1 MEELNLGYAE
11 KNIGL
16 HSKDLI
22 KTTLVS
28 RTEDLISRMR
38 WKLFHIRFPANKERK
53 ETFGFRTTESAPIM
67 DELVPFEN
75 DLIKLIKNVKFK
87 PAGNPLTNKIR
98 SDLNAVK
105 ECEDILVKGDKSR
118 RIYKVQERTYKK
130 ELADKISSNYR
141 KADRDLVENVN
152 REAAVIA
159 NNLGE
164 LDERIDAMPESESFI
179 TYKDHKDNFPAR
191 KEVRLLNPSKSNIG
205 RISKKIL
212 DAINS
217 TLRQKTS
224 FNQWKS
230 TNECIR
236 WFSNLP
242 EKHNLKFIKLDIQNF
257 YPEIGLKLLQ
267 DSIDW
272 AQQYVTISRE
282 DVDII
287 MHCRKSF
294 LFFQGEVFVKSQNP
308 DFSVEQGSLDSAEIS
323 ELVGLFILSKLT
335 EMIPK
340 EQNGLYRDDMII
352 AIKTTGR
359 GSELMGQQLSKL
371 FRDNFNLKITFEA
384 NLRIVNFLDVTLSL
398 NDGSYRPYRKDD
410 TVPLYIHRDSNH
422 PPHIKKEMVKMVGR
436 RISDLSSSEEIFKQA
451 APIYNQALRNSGFN
465 EEIKFSKRDNN
476 RKGNRSRRIIFFH
489 PPWSDQIKSNVG
501 KCFLQLLDKHFPR
514 GSELFHYFSRQ
525 KVKVS
530 YSILPNV
537 ATILKSHNRKVLNPE
552 QKLQLKGC
560 DCEEGKKW

>member
-1 MEELNLGYAE
+1 M
-11 KNIGL
+11 
-16 HSKDLI
+16 
-22 KTTLVS
+22 
-28 RTEDLISRMR
+28 
-38 WKLFHIRFPANKERK
+38 
-53 ETFGFRTTESAPIM
+53 
-67 DELVPFEN
+67 
-75 DLIKLIKNVKFK
+75 
-87 PAGNPLTNKIR
+87 
-98 SDLNAVK
+98 
-105 ECEDILVKGDKSR
+105 
-118 RIYKVQERTYKK
+118 
-130 ELADKISSNYR
+130 
-141 KADRDLVENVN
+141 
-152 REAAVIA
+152 
-159 NNLGE
+159 
-164 LDERIDAMPESESFI
+164 
-179 TYKDHKDNFPAR
+179 
-191 KEVRLLNPSKSNIG
+191 
-205 RISKKIL
+205 
-212 DAINS
+212 
-217 TLRQKTS
+217 
-224 FNQWKS
+224 
-230 TNECIR
+230 
-236 WFSNLP
+236 
-242 EKHNLKFIKLDIQNF
+242 
-257 YPEIGLKLLQ
+257 
-267 DSIDW
+267 
-272 AQQYVTISRE
+272 
-282 DVDII
+282 
-287 MHCRKSF
+287 
-294 LFFQGEVFVKSQNP
+294 
-308 DFSVEQGSLDSAEIS
+308 
-323 ELVGLFILSKLT
+323 VGLFILSKLT

-371 FRDNFNLKITFEA
+371 FKDNFNLKITFEA

-489 PPWSDQIKSNVG
+489 PPWSDQIKTNVG

-552 QKLQLKGC
+552 QKLQLMGC